1 MDVIEISNETRVYF
15 KIYEEVD
22 AANKNLPE
30 GVERMDRVE
39 RRQTTTAIFIQTGMN
54 GGAKSTASDPLP
66 EKDGYTKRMSEDT
79 KGDKWD
85 GTERVT
91 GGKHYDEKKK
101 LGKQYKDIPNDYLV
115 YIADRND
122 PKYPNKS
129 QFELDRRTDEDLQE
143 EGSDFPF

>member
-22 AANKNLPE
+22 VANKNLPE

-54 GGAKSTASDPLP
+54 GGAKSTASDPQELP
-66 EKDGYTKRMSEDT
+66 QKDGYPENMPTERN
-79 KGDKWD
+79 WD

-91 GGKHYDEKKK
+91 GGKHYDAKKK

-115 YIADRND
+115 YMADRND

-129 QFELDRRTDEDLQE
+129 QFELDRRTEED
-143 EGSDFPF
+143 DTPF

>member
-22 AANKNLPE
+22 VANKNLPE

-54 GGAKSTASDPLP
+54 GGAKSTATDPLP
-66 EKDGYTKRMSEDT
+66 EKEGYTKRMSEDT
-79 KGDKWD
+79 AKWD

-115 YIADRND
+115 YMADRND

-129 QFELDRRTDEDLQE
+129 QFELDRRTEEYLEEDDDL
-143 EGSDFPF
+143 PF